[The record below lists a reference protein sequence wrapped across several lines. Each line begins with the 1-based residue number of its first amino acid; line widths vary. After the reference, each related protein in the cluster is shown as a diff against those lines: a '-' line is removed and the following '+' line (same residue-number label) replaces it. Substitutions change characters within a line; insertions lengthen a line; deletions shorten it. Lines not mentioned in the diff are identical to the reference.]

1 MKGKKIESSLILII
15 VGFLILFLNND
26 IALMLKDMYLSDKG
40 FGEIMETQIFE
51 NYSNMILI
59 IGGILFYRGIY
70 RLTN

>member
-1 MKGKKIESSLILII
+1 MKGKKIEISLILII

-26 IALMLKDMYLSDKG
+26 IALMLKDMYLSDKW

>member
-1 MKGKKIESSLILII
+1 MKGKKIEISLILII